1 MDQTPTQPAEPQ
13 FKAKYGIDAPGVIRN
28 LFLGGIAFAAI
39 PLFFPLIKIG
49 SVDIDTHGLYWS
61 AGGCTLGGL
70 LMLLYSLFGKFKH
83 RDRMLRLAGDW
94 TGDEQVLDVG
104 TGRGLLMIGA
114 AKKLSTGKSIGI
126 DIWNAED
133 LSGNNVQHTINN
145 TIAEGVYAKTD
156 ILNDNAMNMSFTDNS
171 FDVILTNQVI
181 HNIYNKEGRKKACHE
196 IARVLKPGGVAV
208 ISDFRHM
215 KEYKTNFNEMG
226 LETKMHPAD
235 YLTTFPALDILVVR
249 K

>member
-1 MDQTPTQPAEPQ
+1 MHQPTTQPTEPQ

-28 LFLGGIAFAAI
+28 LFFGGIAFAAI
-39 PLFFPLIKIG
+39 PIFFPLVKIG
-49 SVDIDTHGLYWS
+49 NVDIDTHGLYWS
-61 AGGCTLGGL
+61 AGGCALGGV

-83 RDRMLRLAGDW
+83 RDRMLRLAGEW
-94 TGDEQVLDVG
+94 AGDEQVLDVG

-114 AKKLSTGKSIGI
+114 AKKLTTGKATGI

-133 LSGNNVQHTINN
+133 LSGNNVQHAMNN
-145 TIAEGVYAKTD
+145 IIAEGVYAKTE
-156 ILNDNAMNMSFTDNS
+156 ILNENAMNMSFADNS

-181 HNIYNKEGRKKACHE
+181 HNIYNKEGRKKACLE

-215 KEYKTNFNEMG
+215 KEYKKTFDELG
-226 LETKMHPAD
+226 LETRMHPAD
-235 YLTTFPALDILVVR
+235 YLTTFPALDILLVH